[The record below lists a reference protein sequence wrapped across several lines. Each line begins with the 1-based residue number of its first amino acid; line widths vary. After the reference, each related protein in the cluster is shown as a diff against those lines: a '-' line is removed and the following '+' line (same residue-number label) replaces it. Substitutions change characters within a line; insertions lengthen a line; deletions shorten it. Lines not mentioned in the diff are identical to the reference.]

1 MNKIV
6 YTPELL
12 FSLNRKG
19 IFPLNTEGLNFFS
32 QFPKS
37 KNPYNN
43 PLNNNF
49 IVHSANGG
57 NGGRK
62 RLLPIIEPFSDDKIM
77 FDMKEL
83 LLKVNETNKATII
96 DQITKLHFTPSCEDK
111 LADMI
116 LDVTINCIFLVNI
129 YVDIILSMESKHKN
143 IINRINKAI
152 IYQIYCQRKFP
163 SENDANAC
171 ETSEQKAKKWH
182 INNAILI
189 AELFLRNKYRPDMII
204 NKVLTPLIDQITP
217 DNTVNIELLTK
228 IFPIIGPKIEIMYG
242 MSLDGIFSRME
253 QISNDSRYETRL
265 RFLIMDMIDLRK
277 KKWNM
282 S

>member
-1 MNKIV
+1 MKVLAIETLITERCKALGLSRPDLVRLAGFKNVAKGLRRLDALCAGEMKA
-6 YTPELL
+6 TGSLMAGLPAALEL
-12 FSLNRKG
+12 
-19 IFPLNTEGLNFFS
+19 P
-32 QFPKS
+32 PD
-37 KNPYNN
+37 
-43 PLNNNF
+43 
-49 IVHSANGG
+49 ANGG

-228 IFPIIGPKIEIMYG
+228 IFPIIGPKIEII
-242 MSLDGIFSRME
+242 L
-253 QISNDSRYETRL
+253 RYVLGWHFQQNGTN
-265 RFLIMDMIDLRK
+265 IQ
-277 KKWNM
+277 
-282 S
+282 